1 MGCRRTLGGPGAL
14 PLEGVAWACPFPS
27 VLVATAALFL
37 GTRARRRSHP
47 RPGKGSRFLPTP
59 LRWVPPAPQI
69 CPSSLPSPFTV
80 GTIHPFYRRETEA
93 QTTRSRWQS
102 QQPRGPGFCPL
113 APRTS
118 GGGEEAADWAAPR
131 IHRCR
136 GAECPTPACLQ
147 ASVLILGLP
156 LLPPRGPRSRTPSS
170 SVITRAMW
178 APEQAGVRGP
188 CRGGEP
194 GASRLGAQGLPS
206 VAEADPGPALLWGQA
221 GRKVGA
227 SPRLGFVVSEGRG
240 CVLAG
245 QSASSQTQG
254 PPEPGVCGRPAASLA
269 CPPQLPRLPL
279 WPRRFEEARAIGA
292 GTIVEPHEG
301 QRAGGLSG
309 APFLRVF

>member
-1 MGCRRTLGGPGAL
+1 M
-14 PLEGVAWACPFPS
+14 
-27 VLVATAALFL
+27 
-37 GTRARRRSHP
+37 
-47 RPGKGSRFLPTP
+47 
-59 LRWVPPAPQI
+59 
-69 CPSSLPSPFTV
+69 
-80 GTIHPFYRRETEA
+80 
-93 QTTRSRWQS
+93 
-102 QQPRGPGFCPL
+102 
-113 APRTS
+113 
-118 GGGEEAADWAAPR
+118 
-131 IHRCR
+131 
-136 GAECPTPACLQ
+136 PTPACLQ